1 MAIKYGSS
9 AVTAVKWGSTNIT
22 KVYWGST
29 LVFPESN
36 LLNTGLNWSSG
47 LAIRVLTNN
56 NFGRAKA
63 FSSATS
69 ANFTATSTNYSNDT
83 DEAAAVRT
91 SSEINSSV
99 FNRLRVA
106 YNWTF
111 TGYNPTTG
119 ADVTLGASNTNI
131 SINVAYITYWSDFSN
146 GIINV
151 GTVGTENYRPSL
163 WTVAHGDTY
172 SAVNVTNNEGFATG
186 SAARSGSKDFTISLA
201 SGTYYYFISVFGST
215 RVSAG
220 IQTKMNLTFTALQ
233 LSKV

>member
-1 MAIKYGSS
+1 MAIKWGSS
-9 AVTAVKWGSTNIT
+9 AVPAVKWGSTNIT

-36 LLNTGLNWSSG
+36 LLNAGLNWSTG
-47 LAIRVLTNN
+47 LAIRILGGNT
-56 NFGRAKA
+56 GRAQA

-69 ANFTATSTNYSNDT
+69 ANFTATSAGSSSQTS
-83 DEAAAVRT
+83 EAASVRT

-111 TGYNPTTG
+111 TGYNPITG
-119 ADVTLGASNTNI
+119 TDITLGASDTYV
-131 SINVAYITYWSDFSN
+131 SINVAYITYWYDFSDS
-146 GIINV
+146 IINV
-151 GTVGTENYRPSL
+151 GSVGSENYSPSL
-163 WTVAHGDTY
+163 WTTANGDTY
-172 SAVNVTNNEGFATG
+172 SAVKVTNNEGFATG

-201 SGTYYYFISVFGST
+201 SGTYYYFISVFG
-215 RVSAG
+215 A
-220 IQTKMNLTFTALQ
+220 TKVTANVQVTMNLTFTALQ